1 MDKISD
7 DQRNYIAHLVSLL
20 PMDTVEKCYQYEL
33 AQRKAMSEGYASLED
48 KIETLIVMDYGQ
60 CLTIDKVVTAFK
72 TGIM

>member
-33 AQRKAMSEGYASLED
+33 AQRKAISEGYASLPD

-60 CLTIDKVVTAFK
+60 ELPIDKIAVAFK
-72 TGIM
+72 AGNF